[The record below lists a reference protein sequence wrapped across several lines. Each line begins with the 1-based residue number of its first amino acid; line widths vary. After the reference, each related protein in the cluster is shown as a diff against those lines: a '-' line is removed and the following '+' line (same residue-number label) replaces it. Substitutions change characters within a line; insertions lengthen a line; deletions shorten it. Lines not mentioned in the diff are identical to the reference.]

1 MPPCLQKPSLKH
13 DYVLFRVNSLCPF
26 CTDAPPRT
34 AGAFCFF
41 CPSNILSRHCTLCL
55 CYHAGHLYANDIT
68 SNVLSYHPLLSVG
81 TTSRTINQWAKM
93 QHTLFIATRI
103 NVHYDIIPSVR
114 VGFLFEQQDGSFC
127 GRRRCCVCVL
137 VPTKKNTRGC
147 VHTVSYKTSIRL
159 ALFLL
164 EALCICK
171 QKQLFLW
178 DTRRLH

>member
-1 MPPCLQKPSLKH
+1 MVEFRIYQSNILTWYFILFKYDLVMPPCLQKPSLKH

-137 VPTKKNTRGC
+137 VPTKKTP
-147 VHTVSYKTSIRL
+147 
-159 ALFLL
+159 
-164 EALCICK
+164 EAVYILYLIK
-171 QKQLFLW
+171 RVL
-178 DTRRLH
+178 D